1 MGSGNGVDKS
11 LDLRLIPEFDG
22 SPQQSVVEWLEKV
35 ELVCKLRDI
44 SDVASDRSSIDKVK
58 EALLAAFA
66 ADPFV
71 AYDQFVSRKL
81 GPDESPDVFLADL
94 RKLATLFGGDSGES
108 TLDTKPQSPADK
120 ILCSAE
126 KVLCFL
132 STMKEHRRE
141 MKNSIQRRRSG
152 EFALDTETTVS
163 SGEGTVLLEYHE
175 GTSSRNEV
183 LNTTEKIR
191 RVCVG
196 YCVMMGRPG
205 MTHDYTETTITSG
218 EGTVL
223 LEYHEGTS
231 PRNEELNTTEKI
243 WRVCVGYRNHSHQ
256 RRRKSGEFALDT
268 ETTITSGEGTVLLE
282 YHEGTSPRNEELNT
296 TGNMQAPMQVQ
307 TIRLT
312 IPARRH
318 GSVRPLE
325 ETQRVIGYILTRI
338 FSLAAKSHL
347 VLYGLFQLLIAQQ
360 SVVQKLIRQVLTGN
374 AAVDDFIC
382 MNGVYDEKQRQVI
395 QYRGGYATA
404 TIYFLENKMHKCFG
418 ITFSLFRWFSTGEC
432 VSKFRFGSFYF
443 KQFPSFSHRPQFVFC
458 SRFTIDEDTL
468 KLIAEIAEERN
479 LKIWLL
485 SEDGTDLGKMSL
497 ADAKTVAS
505 RRNLRLWSVG
515 KTVQK
520 KSENQVSIDDEQEE
534 VLQLPVYQL
543 ISGKEL
549 FDKRNEENKKKA
561 KNVKEKILRV
571 HSTISQHDLEAKMN
585 HVFQLLEKKHPI
597 RIEIISKSEENTNS
611 TERFLDNIKTL
622 LQDKAA
628 VASIQPSTGVQR
640 FNISN
645 LHWQVRNENGSISF
659 NATIPG
665 NIYTDL
671 FNAGYIDD
679 PYLYNHDVSQ
689 RWVAY
694 QNWIYEVNVTL
705 PLIENMVCLVFYGL
719 DTFATVVIN
728 GIPLGHAD
736 NMHLAYPFCVHSLN
750 DKQFHLSVAF
760 TSPVVKASELAT
772 AFKRDFGY
780 SVPPDCPQLLQNGEC
795 HANFV
800 RKMSVSFS
808 WDWAPAFPGVGIWKE
823 ASVWTVRGCAIW
835 QFAVSPVLDED
846 GKFWN
851 LHVHFVLF
859 CASAEYCL
867 FSVKINNLKWQWQSQ
882 LNFGKNFEFRL
893 VKCSVRDVRL
903 WWPTGHGDQPLYTV
917 RGAVVGS
924 NWKDSR
930 SVRTA
935 FRHVE
940 LVQRDLVKG
949 KSFEFFVNG
958 VSVFLKGAN
967 WVPADSFLHRVTPQR
982 LQFLFDSILQ
992 ANMNC
997 LRVWG
1002 GGVYESDLFYEMADR
1017 YGILIWQDIMF
1028 AVSFYPADEDFL
1040 YRVKTELKY
1049 QILRLMHHPSIFVW
1063 SANNEIELAL
1073 AKRWYPTTVSYS
1085 TFRADYMRLVW
1096 DTIYKVVNETDFSA
1110 RPFILSSPSNGIN
1123 TTASGGIAD
1132 DPNSDLYGDVHF
1144 YDYMS
1149 DMLRDDNYPI
1159 PRCVSEFGVQSLPD
1173 LETWRSAGV
1182 DPDSAK
1188 LFSAEV
1194 LHRQHHPLAHFSMLQ
1209 QTMRHFP
1216 LPAQNKS
1223 TLSTYVLLTQ
1233 LHQALVYKT
1242 AVEHWRRWRHRLDE
1256 STGRGWTS
1264 CVLYWQLNDIW
1275 QAPSWSTVDY
1285 GLKWKL
1291 AHYYAVKFYA
1301 PLLVTANCSSTS
1313 GRCSVF
1319 VVSDLT
1325 FQLVNVTVEVRFYC
1339 WDWPDP
1345 LASIKRPVGSVPPQG
1360 SLLVFEFPFG
1370 NFFHLVT
1377 LAVLNSSTGLPLG
1390 PVNTHLLTKI
1400 PRLDGAEVGKVEVVG
1415 LKALADRRF
1424 LITLRRFGP
1433 IVPFVWLRA
1442 DNLTGYFSDNGFV
1455 MVDRRL
1461 LLTFQSYSQISLS
1474 NFRSQLRITTI
1485 ADHHLSICFAFLMIT
1500 GERDLVSF
1508 VDTVRDWSVDDVAQW
1523 LVGLDETVEPFS
1535 VKLCNAFVDGR
1546 RLLLLTASDLVEL
1559 GVDNLISRQII
1570 VNALNLLVN
1579 LCFEM
1584 DSENLQSIALQL
1596 GAFTRNVMNK
1606 LYAQQSQWS
1615 RKRTNTKLQS
1625 MPNTVLSE
1633 VACLAGQA
1641 KKFLF
1646 WLDREPFN
1654 TDEQFKVTR
1663 NSVLHLVVQIVQL
1676 AQMPSDDL
1684 CDVARNVQMLCT
1696 QLAAI
1701 CDEIVENSADPLVL
1715 QTAFLETVLI
1725 RRHSVDDELGF
1736 NIEAPYK
1743 GVHMISEVKYHSPVD
1758 VCGKVHAGDEIV
1770 QVNGRT
1776 VVGWQVKSV
1785 ASLLIA
1791 CKSKE
1796 VTLLLKKRPRQ
1807 HLGMMKAR
1815 NSNTSY
1821 PVISSLPAA
1830 SPRMTKKPR
1839 RSNSLG
1845 YLHVTFE
1852 KMSISKGDDIPND
1865 SCVQSYPLTEACSKA
1880 FALPSESFIKYQ
1892 DRRRATIATE
1902 ESEREHGKE
1911 LDCGLMKQQ
1920 RRPFSEAFLSVIAPN
1935 HSDLN
1940 KLNLNYVDEEET
1952 DDEEIGDERYSD
1964 EVGIEDQSMTRLDGR
1979 RLEGSFRYA
1988 TVELA
1993 DEKQLADRGIRLAF
2007 TSADWEQRTKTAS
2020 SNADHRLVASPS
2032 ACDSCDK
2039 AGVPRFSTRR
2049 MSDLS
2054 VEMPLSCSLS
2064 SPAPTDLVDLDDD
2077 GLMSASFRS
2086 CGTTPLIYPRS
2097 RLKLRKFFGEAFD
2110 TAGES
2115 RWYFDAGSTTTTTG
2129 AAAAA
2134 SAAATTTTATTTI
2147 TTTTTT
2153 TTTRTATAIDAATS
2167 NNNNITDVDLSSP
2180 RTYTGVN
2187 FEGWVYQA
2195 RCEGIRTRHS
2205 IHRWVKRWLVLKGV
2219 FLYIYVDAE
2228 SFQPDLV
2235 IKLSKCKICPPG
2247 PEMKTR
2253 KKNVFKIQNEDMILY
2268 FKCEHYH
2275 EMLLWLKKL
2284 GLAAIGYVD
2293 SEQLVHCHHRASAG
2307 VAPSVTS

>member
-1 MGSGNGVDKS
+1 
-11 LDLRLIPEFDG
+11 
-22 SPQQSVVEWLEKV
+22 
-35 ELVCKLRDI
+35 
-44 SDVASDRSSIDKVK
+44 
-58 EALLAAFA
+58 
-66 ADPFV
+66 
-71 AYDQFVSRKL
+71 
-81 GPDESPDVFLADL
+81 
-94 RKLATLFGGDSGES
+94 
-108 TLDTKPQSPADK
+108 
-120 ILCSAE
+120 
-126 KVLCFL
+126 
-132 STMKEHRRE
+132 
-141 MKNSIQRRRSG
+141 
-152 EFALDTETTVS
+152 
-163 SGEGTVLLEYHE
+163 
-175 GTSSRNEV
+175 
-183 LNTTEKIR
+183 
-191 RVCVG
+191 
-196 YCVMMGRPG
+196 MM
-205 MTHDYTETTITSG
+205 
-218 EGTVL
+218 
-223 LEYHEGTS
+223 
-231 PRNEELNTTEKI
+231 
-243 WRVCVGYRNHSHQ
+243 
-256 RRRKSGEFALDT
+256 
-268 ETTITSGEGTVLLE
+268 
-282 YHEGTSPRNEELNT
+282 
-296 TGNMQAPMQVQ
+296 
-307 TIRLT
+307 
-312 IPARRH
+312 
-318 GSVRPLE
+318 
-325 ETQRVIGYILTRI
+325 
-338 FSLAAKSHL
+338 
-347 VLYGLFQLLIAQQ
+347 
-360 SVVQKLIRQVLTGN
+360 
-374 AAVDDFIC
+374 
-382 MNGVYDEKQRQVI
+382 
-395 QYRGGYATA
+395 
-404 TIYFLENKMHKCFG
+404 YFLQNKMKKYIG
-418 ITFSLFRWFSTGEC
+418 ITISLFRWFSTGEC
-432 VSKFRFGSFYF
+432 VSKCRFSSFYF
-443 KQFPSFSHRPQFVFC
+443 KQFTAFSHKPQFVFC

-468 KLIAEIAEERN
+468 KLIAEIVEERD

-485 SEDGTDLGKMSL
+485 SEDGSDMGQMSL
-497 ADAKTVAS
+497 ADAKTIAS
-505 RRNLRLWSVG
+505 GRNLRLWSVG

-520 KSENQVSIDDEQEE
+520 ESENQANINHDEQEE
-534 VLQLPVYQL
+534 ILQLPVYQL

-549 FDKRNEENKKKA
+549 FNKRNEENKKKA

-571 HSTISQHDLEAKMN
+571 HSTISQHDLEAKIN
-585 HVFQLLEKKHPI
+585 HVFQLLERKYPI
-597 RIEIISKSEENTNS
+597 RIEIILKSEENTTS
-611 TERFLDNIKTL
+611 TETFLGNIKTL
-622 LQDKAA
+622 LQDKATI
-628 VASIQPSTGVQR
+628 ASIQHSSHRVILCLKSPNNNTQRYLIHQKTIANFSNGINLIDRFGASFDHSSTDLSASTSVQR
-640 FNISN
+640 LNISK
-645 LHWQVRNENGSISF
+645 LHWQVRNENGSISL
-659 NATIPG
+659 NTTIPG

-705 PLIENMVCLVFYGL
+705 PLVENMVCLVFYGL
-719 DTFATVVIN
+719 DTFATVVMN

-736 NMHLAYPFCVHSLN
+736 NMHLAYPFCVHNLN

-760 TSPVVKASELAT
+760 ISPVIKASELAAT
-772 AFKRDFGY
+772 FKRNFGY

-808 WDWAPAFPGVGIWKE
+808 WDWAPAFPGVGIWKA
-823 ASVWTVRGCAIW
+823 ASIWTVRGCAIW
-835 QFAVSPVLDED
+835 QFAVSPVLDEE

-859 CASAEYCL
+859 CTNAEYCL
-867 FSVKINNLKWQWQSQ
+867 FSIKINNLNWQWQSQ
-882 LNFGKNFEFRL
+882 LNFGQNYELRL
-893 VKCSVRDVRL
+893 LKCSVRDVRL
-903 WWPTGHGDQPLYTV
+903 WWPVGHGDQPLYTV
-917 RGAVVGS
+917 LGAVVGS
-924 NWKDSR
+924 NWQDSK

-940 LVQRDLVKG
+940 LVQRDLVRG

-958 VSVFLKGAN
+958 MSVFLKGAN

-982 LQFLFDSILQ
+982 LQFFFDSILQ

-1017 YGILIWQDIMF
+1017 YGILIWQDVMF

-1040 YRVKTELKY
+1040 NQVKTEVKY

-1182 DPDSAK
+1182 DPENAK
-1188 LFSAEV
+1188 LFSEEV

-1233 LHQALVYKT
+1233 LYQALVYKI

-1275 QAPSWSTVDY
+1275 QAPSWSTIDY

-1301 PLLVTANCSSTS
+1301 PVLATANCSSTS

-1319 VVSDLT
+1319 VVSDFT
-1325 FQLVNVTVEVRFYC
+1325 VDLVNVTVEVRFYC

-1345 LASIKRPVGSVPPQG
+1345 LASIKQPVRSVPSQG
-1360 SLLVFEFPFG
+1360 SLLVFEFPYG
-1370 NFFHLVT
+1370 NFFHLIT
-1377 LAVLNSSTGLPLG
+1377 LAVLNSSSGLPLG
-1390 PVNTHLLTKI
+1390 PVNTHLLTKM
-1400 PRLDGAEVGKVEVVG
+1400 PRLDGTEVGRVEVV
-1415 LKALADRRF
+1415 ALETLAGRRF
-1424 LITLRRFGP
+1424 LITLRRSGP

-1461 LLTFQSYSQISLS
+1461 LITFQSYI
-1474 NFRSQLRITTI
+1474 
-1485 ADHHLSICFAFLMIT
+1485 LMIT

-1508 VDTVRDWSVDDVAQW
+1508 VDTVRAWSVDDVAQW

-1546 RLLLLTASDLVEL
+1546 RLLLLTTNDLVEL

-1615 RKRTNTKLQS
+1615 RKRTNNTKLQS

-1684 CDVARNVQMLCT
+1684 CDVARNLQMLCT

-1758 VCGKVHAGDEIV
+1758 VCGKVNAGDEIV

-1807 HLGMMKAR
+1807 HLGIMKAR

-1852 KMSISKGDDIPND
+1852 KMSIAKGNDIPCKGND

-1911 LDCGLMKQQ
+1911 LGCALMKQQ

-1952 DDEEIGDERYSD
+1952 DEEIGVDRNCD
-1964 EVGIEDQSMTRLDGR
+1964 EVGIQDGNMPGLDGR

-2020 SNADHRLVASPS
+2020 SSNAEHRLVASPS
-2032 ACDSCDK
+2032 ACDNCDK
-2039 AGVPRFSTRR
+2039 AGVPRLSTRR

-2054 VEMPLSCSLS
+2054 VEMPLSCSMS
-2064 SPAPTDLVDLDDD
+2064 SPTPTDLVDFDDD

-2086 CGTTPLIYPRS
+2086 CGTTPMIYPRS

-2110 TAGES
+2110 TAAES
-2115 RWYFDAGSTTTTTG
+2115 RWYFDAGSTT

-2134 SAAATTTTATTTI
+2134 AAA

-2153 TTTRTATAIDAATS
+2153 TTTTS
-2167 NNNNITDVDLSSP
+2167 NNNNVTGVNVLSSP

-2187 FEGWVYQA
+2187 FGGWVYQA

-2219 FLYIYVDAE
+2219 FLYIYTDAE

-2284 GLAAIGYVD
+2284 GLAAIGYID
-2293 SEQLVHCHHRASAG
+2293 SEQLVHCHHHASAG
-2307 VAPSVTS
+2307 VASSVTS

>member
-1 MGSGNGVDKS
+1 
-11 LDLRLIPEFDG
+11 
-22 SPQQSVVEWLEKV
+22 
-35 ELVCKLRDI
+35 
-44 SDVASDRSSIDKVK
+44 
-58 EALLAAFA
+58 
-66 ADPFV
+66 
-71 AYDQFVSRKL
+71 
-81 GPDESPDVFLADL
+81 
-94 RKLATLFGGDSGES
+94 
-108 TLDTKPQSPADK
+108 
-120 ILCSAE
+120 
-126 KVLCFL
+126 
-132 STMKEHRRE
+132 
-141 MKNSIQRRRSG
+141 
-152 EFALDTETTVS
+152 
-163 SGEGTVLLEYHE
+163 
-175 GTSSRNEV
+175 
-183 LNTTEKIR
+183 
-191 RVCVG
+191 
-196 YCVMMGRPG
+196 MM
-205 MTHDYTETTITSG
+205 
-218 EGTVL
+218 
-223 LEYHEGTS
+223 
-231 PRNEELNTTEKI
+231 
-243 WRVCVGYRNHSHQ
+243 
-256 RRRKSGEFALDT
+256 
-268 ETTITSGEGTVLLE
+268 
-282 YHEGTSPRNEELNT
+282 
-296 TGNMQAPMQVQ
+296 
-307 TIRLT
+307 
-312 IPARRH
+312 
-318 GSVRPLE
+318 
-325 ETQRVIGYILTRI
+325 
-338 FSLAAKSHL
+338 
-347 VLYGLFQLLIAQQ
+347 
-360 SVVQKLIRQVLTGN
+360 
-374 AAVDDFIC
+374 
-382 MNGVYDEKQRQVI
+382 
-395 QYRGGYATA
+395 
-404 TIYFLENKMHKCFG
+404 YFLQNKMKKYIG
-418 ITFSLFRWFSTGEC
+418 ITISLFRWFSTGEC
-432 VSKFRFGSFYF
+432 VSKCRFSSFYF
-443 KQFPSFSHRPQFVFC
+443 KQFTAFSHKPQFVFC

-468 KLIAEIAEERN
+468 KLIAEIVEERD

-485 SEDGTDLGKMSL
+485 SEDGSDMGQMSL
-497 ADAKTVAS
+497 ADAKTIAS
-505 RRNLRLWSVG
+505 GRNLRLWSVG

-520 KSENQVSIDDEQEE
+520 ESENQANINHDEQEE
-534 VLQLPVYQL
+534 ILQLPVYQL

-549 FDKRNEENKKKA
+549 FNKRNEENKKKA

-571 HSTISQHDLEAKMN
+571 HSTISQHDLEAKIN
-585 HVFQLLEKKHPI
+585 HVFQLLERKYPI
-597 RIEIISKSEENTNS
+597 RIEIILKSEENTTS
-611 TERFLDNIKTL
+611 TRL
-622 LQDKAA
+622 
-628 VASIQPSTGVQR
+628 
-640 FNISN
+640 NISK
-645 LHWQVRNENGSISF
+645 LHWQVRNENGSISL
-659 NATIPG
+659 NTTIPG

-705 PLIENMVCLVFYGL
+705 PLVENMVCLVFYGL
-719 DTFATVVIN
+719 DTFATVVMN

-736 NMHLAYPFCVHSLN
+736 NMHLAYPFCVHNLN

-760 TSPVVKASELAT
+760 ISPVIKASELAAT
-772 AFKRDFGY
+772 FKRNFGY

-808 WDWAPAFPGVGIWKE
+808 WDWAPAFPGVGIWKA
-823 ASVWTVRGCAIW
+823 ASIWTVRGCAIW
-835 QFAVSPVLDED
+835 QFAVSPVLDEE

-859 CASAEYCL
+859 CTNAEYCL
-867 FSVKINNLKWQWQSQ
+867 FSIKINNLNWQWQSQ
-882 LNFGKNFEFRL
+882 LNFGQNYELRL
-893 VKCSVRDVRL
+893 LKCSVRDVRL
-903 WWPTGHGDQPLYTV
+903 WWPVGHGDQPLYTV
-917 RGAVVGS
+917 LGAVVGS
-924 NWKDSR
+924 NWQDSK

-940 LVQRDLVKG
+940 LVQRDLVRG

-958 VSVFLKGAN
+958 MSVFLKGAN

-982 LQFLFDSILQ
+982 LQFFFDSILQ

-1017 YGILIWQDIMF
+1017 YGILIWQDVMF

-1040 YRVKTELKY
+1040 NQVKTEVKY

-1073 AKRWYPTTVSYS
+1073 AKQWYPTTVSYS

-1182 DPDSAK
+1182 DPENAK
-1188 LFSAEV
+1188 LFSEEV

-1233 LHQALVYKT
+1233 LYQALVYKI

-1275 QAPSWSTVDY
+1275 QAPSWSTIDY

-1301 PLLVTANCSSTS
+1301 PVLATANCSSTS

-1319 VVSDLT
+1319 VVSDFT
-1325 FQLVNVTVEVRFYC
+1325 VDLVNVTVEVRFYC

-1345 LASIKRPVGSVPPQG
+1345 LASIKQPVRSVPSQG
-1360 SLLVFEFPFG
+1360 SLLVFEFPYG
-1370 NFFHLVT
+1370 NFFHLIT
-1377 LAVLNSSTGLPLG
+1377 LAVLNSSSGLPLG
-1390 PVNTHLLTKI
+1390 PVNTHLLTKM
-1400 PRLDGAEVGKVEVVG
+1400 PRLDGTEVGRVEVV
-1415 LKALADRRF
+1415 ALETLAGRRF
-1424 LITLRRFGP
+1424 LITLRRLGP

-1455 MVDRRL
+1455 M
-1461 LLTFQSYSQISLS
+1461 
-1474 NFRSQLRITTI
+1474 
-1485 ADHHLSICFAFLMIT
+1485 HHLSICFAVLMIT

-1508 VDTVRDWSVDDVAQW
+1508 VDTVRAWSVDDVAQW

-1546 RLLLLTASDLVEL
+1546 RLLLLTTNDLVEL

-1570 VNALNLLVN
+1570 VNALNL

-1615 RKRTNTKLQS
+1615 RKRTNNTKLQS

-1684 CDVARNVQMLCT
+1684 CDVARNLQM
-1696 QLAAI
+1696 
-1701 CDEIVENSADPLVL
+1701 
-1715 QTAFLETVLI
+1715 
-1725 RRHSVDDELGF
+1725 LGF

-1758 VCGKVHAGDEIV
+1758 VCGKVNAGDEIV

-1807 HLGMMKAR
+1807 HLGIMKAR

-1852 KMSISKGDDIPND
+1852 KMSIAKGNDIPND

-1911 LDCGLMKQQ
+1911 LGCALMKQQ

-1940 KLNLNYVDEEET
+1940 KLNLNYT
-1952 DDEEIGDERYSD
+1952 DEEIGVDRNCD
-1964 EVGIEDQSMTRLDGR
+1964 EVGIQDGNMPGLDGR

-2020 SNADHRLVASPS
+2020 SSNAEHRLVASPS
-2032 ACDSCDK
+2032 ACDNCDK
-2039 AGVPRFSTRR
+2039 AGVPRLSTRR

-2054 VEMPLSCSLS
+2054 VEMPLSCSMS
-2064 SPAPTDLVDLDDD
+2064 SPTPTDLVDFDDD
-2077 GLMSASFRS
+2077 GLMSANV
-2086 CGTTPLIYPRS
+2086 
-2097 RLKLRKFFGEAFD
+2097 
-2110 TAGES
+2110 
-2115 RWYFDAGSTTTTTG
+2115 TG
-2129 AAAAA
+2129 V
-2134 SAAATTTTATTTI
+2134 
-2147 TTTTTT
+2147 
-2153 TTTRTATAIDAATS
+2153 
-2167 NNNNITDVDLSSP
+2167 NVLSSP

-2187 FEGWVYQA
+2187 FGGWVYQA

-2219 FLYIYVDAE
+2219 FLYIYTDAE
-2228 SFQPDLV
+2228 
-2235 IKLSKCKICPPG
+2235 
-2247 PEMKTR
+2247 
-2253 KKNVFKIQNEDMILY
+2253 NEDMILY

-2284 GLAAIGYVD
+2284 GLAAIGYID
-2293 SEQLVHCHHRASAG
+2293 SEQFVHCHHHASAG
-2307 VAPSVTS
+2307 VASSVTS

>member
-1 MGSGNGVDKS
+1 M
-11 LDLRLIPEFDG
+11 I
-22 SPQQSVVEWLEKV
+22 
-35 ELVCKLRDI
+35 
-44 SDVASDRSSIDKVK
+44 
-58 EALLAAFA
+58 
-66 ADPFV
+66 
-71 AYDQFVSRKL
+71 
-81 GPDESPDVFLADL
+81 
-94 RKLATLFGGDSGES
+94 
-108 TLDTKPQSPADK
+108 
-120 ILCSAE
+120 
-126 KVLCFL
+126 
-132 STMKEHRRE
+132 
-141 MKNSIQRRRSG
+141 
-152 EFALDTETTVS
+152 
-163 SGEGTVLLEYHE
+163 VLLEYSAE
-175 GTSSRNEV
+175 
-183 LNTTEKIR
+183 TEF
-191 RVCVG
+191 
-196 YCVMMGRPG
+196 
-205 MTHDYTETTITSG
+205 
-218 EGTVL
+218 
-223 LEYHEGTS
+223 
-231 PRNEELNTTEKI
+231 EL
-243 WRVCVGYRNHSHQ
+243 
-256 RRRKSGEFALDT
+256 
-268 ETTITSGEGTVLLE
+268 
-282 YHEGTSPRNEELNT
+282 
-296 TGNMQAPMQVQ
+296 
-307 TIRLT
+307 
-312 IPARRH
+312 
-318 GSVRPLE
+318 
-325 ETQRVIGYILTRI
+325 
-338 FSLAAKSHL
+338 
-347 VLYGLFQLLIAQQ
+347 
-360 SVVQKLIRQVLTGN
+360 
-374 AAVDDFIC
+374 
-382 MNGVYDEKQRQVI
+382 
-395 QYRGGYATA
+395 
-404 TIYFLENKMHKCFG
+404 
-418 ITFSLFRWFSTGEC
+418 
-432 VSKFRFGSFYF
+432 
-443 KQFPSFSHRPQFVFC
+443 
-458 SRFTIDEDTL
+458 
-468 KLIAEIAEERN
+468 
-479 LKIWLL
+479 
-485 SEDGTDLGKMSL
+485 
-497 ADAKTVAS
+497 
-505 RRNLRLWSVG
+505 
-515 KTVQK
+515 
-520 KSENQVSIDDEQEE
+520 
-534 VLQLPVYQL
+534 
-543 ISGKEL
+543 
-549 FDKRNEENKKKA
+549 
-561 KNVKEKILRV
+561 
-571 HSTISQHDLEAKMN
+571 
-585 HVFQLLEKKHPI
+585 
-597 RIEIISKSEENTNS
+597 
-611 TERFLDNIKTL
+611 
-622 LQDKAA
+622 
-628 VASIQPSTGVQR
+628 
-640 FNISN
+640 
-645 LHWQVRNENGSISF
+645 SISS
-659 NATIPG
+659 APV
-665 NIYTDL
+665 
-671 FNAGYIDD
+671 
-679 PYLYNHDVSQ
+679 VSYKEAQ
-689 RWVAY
+689 V
-694 QNWIYEVNVTL
+694 
-705 PLIENMVCLVFYGL
+705 ENM
-719 DTFATVVIN
+719 T
-728 GIPLGHAD
+728 
-736 NMHLAYPFCVHSLN
+736 
-750 DKQFHLSVAF
+750 
-760 TSPVVKASELAT
+760 
-772 AFKRDFGY
+772 
-780 SVPPDCPQLLQNGEC
+780 
-795 HANFV
+795 
-800 RKMSVSFS
+800 
-808 WDWAPAFPGVGIWKE
+808 
-823 ASVWTVRGCAIW
+823 
-835 QFAVSPVLDED
+835 
-846 GKFWN
+846 
-851 LHVHFVLF
+851 
-859 CASAEYCL
+859 
-867 FSVKINNLKWQWQSQ
+867 
-882 LNFGKNFEFRL
+882 
-893 VKCSVRDVRL
+893 
-903 WWPTGHGDQPLYTV
+903 
-917 RGAVVGS
+917 
-924 NWKDSR
+924 
-930 SVRTA
+930 
-935 FRHVE
+935 
-940 LVQRDLVKG
+940 
-949 KSFEFFVNG
+949 
-958 VSVFLKGAN
+958 
-967 WVPADSFLHRVTPQR
+967 
-982 LQFLFDSILQ
+982 
-992 ANMNC
+992 
-997 LRVWG
+997 
-1002 GGVYESDLFYEMADR
+1002 
-1017 YGILIWQDIMF
+1017 
-1028 AVSFYPADEDFL
+1028 
-1040 YRVKTELKY
+1040 
-1049 QILRLMHHPSIFVW
+1049 
-1063 SANNEIELAL
+1063 
-1073 AKRWYPTTVSYS
+1073 
-1085 TFRADYMRLVW
+1085 
-1096 DTIYKVVNETDFSA
+1096 
-1110 RPFILSSPSNGIN
+1110 
-1123 TTASGGIAD
+1123 GGIAD

-1182 DPDSAK
+1182 DPDNAK

-1194 LHRQHHPLAHFSMLQ
+1194 LHRQHHPLAHFSMLR

-1325 FQLVNVTVEVRFYC
+1325 AQLVNVTVEVRFYC

-1400 PRLDGAEVGKVEVVG
+1400 PRLDGAEVGRVEVVG

-1455 MVDRRL
+1455 M
-1461 LLTFQSYSQISLS
+1461 
-1474 NFRSQLRITTI
+1474 
-1485 ADHHLSICFAFLMIT
+1485 HHLSICFAFLMIT

-1508 VDTVRDWSVDDVAQW
+1508 VDTVRAWSVDDVAQW

-1546 RLLLLTASDLVEL
+1546 RLLLLSASDLVEL

-1758 VCGKVHAGDEIV
+1758 VCGKVNAGDEIV

-1852 KMSISKGDDIPND
+1852 KMSISKGGVIPND

-1911 LDCGLMKQQ
+1911 LGCGLMKQQ

-1964 EVGIEDQSMTRLDGR
+1964 EIGIEDRSMTRLDGR

-2110 TAGES
+2110 TA
-2115 RWYFDAGSTTTTTG
+2115 D
-2129 AAAAA
+2129 
-2134 SAAATTTTATTTI
+2134 
-2147 TTTTTT
+2147 
-2153 TTTRTATAIDAATS
+2153 
-2167 NNNNITDVDLSSP
+2167 ITDVDLSSP

-2195 RCEGIRTRHS
+2195 RYEGIRTRHS

-2228 SFQPDLV
+2228 V
-2235 IKLSKCKICPPG
+2235 
-2247 PEMKTR
+2247 R
-2253 KKNVFKIQNEDMILY
+2253 
-2268 FKCEHYH
+2268 
-2275 EMLLWLKKL
+2275 
-2284 GLAAIGYVD
+2284 
-2293 SEQLVHCHHRASAG
+2293 
-2307 VAPSVTS
+2307 

>member
-1 MGSGNGVDKS
+1 MNGAWLLVS
-11 LDLRLIPEFDG
+11 VLLLLYVSFSSVINLID
-22 SPQQSVVEWLEKV
+22 
-35 ELVCKLRDI
+35 
-44 SDVASDRSSIDKVK
+44 
-58 EALLAAFA
+58 
-66 ADPFV
+66 
-71 AYDQFVSRKL
+71 
-81 GPDESPDVFLADL
+81 
-94 RKLATLFGGDSGES
+94 LFGANFD
-108 TLDTKPQSPADK
+108 QS
-120 ILCSAE
+120 S
-126 KVLCFL
+126 
-132 STMKEHRRE
+132 
-141 MKNSIQRRRSG
+141 
-152 EFALDTETTVS
+152 
-163 SGEGTVLLEYHE
+163 
-175 GTSSRNEV
+175 
-183 LNTTEKIR
+183 
-191 RVCVG
+191 
-196 YCVMMGRPG
+196 
-205 MTHDYTETTITSG
+205 
-218 EGTVL
+218 
-223 LEYHEGTS
+223 
-231 PRNEELNTTEKI
+231 
-243 WRVCVGYRNHSHQ
+243 
-256 RRRKSGEFALDT
+256 
-268 ETTITSGEGTVLLE
+268 
-282 YHEGTSPRNEELNT
+282 
-296 TGNMQAPMQVQ
+296 
-307 TIRLT
+307 
-312 IPARRH
+312 
-318 GSVRPLE
+318 
-325 ETQRVIGYILTRI
+325 
-338 FSLAAKSHL
+338 
-347 VLYGLFQLLIAQQ
+347 
-360 SVVQKLIRQVLTGN
+360 
-374 AAVDDFIC
+374 
-382 MNGVYDEKQRQVI
+382 
-395 QYRGGYATA
+395 
-404 TIYFLENKMHKCFG
+404 
-418 ITFSLFRWFSTGEC
+418 
-432 VSKFRFGSFYF
+432 
-443 KQFPSFSHRPQFVFC
+443 
-458 SRFTIDEDTL
+458 
-468 KLIAEIAEERN
+468 
-479 LKIWLL
+479 
-485 SEDGTDLGKMSL
+485 TDLS
-497 ADAKTVAS
+497 A
-505 RRNLRLWSVG
+505 
-515 KTVQK
+515 
-520 KSENQVSIDDEQEE
+520 
-534 VLQLPVYQL
+534 
-543 ISGKEL
+543 
-549 FDKRNEENKKKA
+549 
-561 KNVKEKILRV
+561 
-571 HSTISQHDLEAKMN
+571 
-585 HVFQLLEKKHPI
+585 
-597 RIEIISKSEENTNS
+597 
-611 TERFLDNIKTL
+611 
-622 LQDKAA
+622 
-628 VASIQPSTGVQR
+628 STGVQR

-645 LHWQVRNENGSISF
+645 LHWQVRNENDSISF

-736 NMHLAYPFCVHSLN
+736 NMHLAYPFCVRNLN

-772 AFKRDFGY
+772 TFKRDFGY

-867 FSVKINNLKWQWQSQ
+867 FSIKINNLKWQWQSQ

-924 NWKDSR
+924 NWQDSR

-1040 YRVKTELKY
+1040 NRVKTEMKY
-1049 QILRLMHHPSIFVW
+1049 QIFRLMHHPSIFVW

-1182 DPDSAK
+1182 DPDNAK

-1233 LHQALVYKT
+1233 LYQALVYKT

-1325 FQLVNVTVEVRFYC
+1325 AQLVNVTVEVRFYC

-1400 PRLDGAEVGKVEVVG
+1400 PRLGGAEVGRVEVVG
-1415 LKALADRRF
+1415 LKALASRRF

-1485 ADHHLSICFAFLMIT
+1485 AD
-1500 GERDLVSF
+1500 
-1508 VDTVRDWSVDDVAQW
+1508 
-1523 LVGLDETVEPFS
+1523 
-1535 VKLCNAFVDGR
+1535 
-1546 RLLLLTASDLVEL
+1546 
-1559 GVDNLISRQII
+1559 
-1570 VNALNLLVN
+1570 
-1579 LCFEM
+1579 
-1584 DSENLQSIALQL
+1584 
-1596 GAFTRNVMNK
+1596 
-1606 LYAQQSQWS
+1606 
-1615 RKRTNTKLQS
+1615 
-1625 MPNTVLSE
+1625 
-1633 VACLAGQA
+1633 
-1641 KKFLF
+1641 
-1646 WLDREPFN
+1646 
-1654 TDEQFKVTR
+1654 
-1663 NSVLHLVVQIVQL
+1663 
-1676 AQMPSDDL
+1676 
-1684 CDVARNVQMLCT
+1684 
-1696 QLAAI
+1696 
-1701 CDEIVENSADPLVL
+1701 
-1715 QTAFLETVLI
+1715 
-1725 RRHSVDDELGF
+1725 
-1736 NIEAPYK
+1736 
-1743 GVHMISEVKYHSPVD
+1743 
-1758 VCGKVHAGDEIV
+1758 
-1770 QVNGRT
+1770 
-1776 VVGWQVKSV
+1776 
-1785 ASLLIA
+1785 
-1791 CKSKE
+1791 
-1796 VTLLLKKRPRQ
+1796 
-1807 HLGMMKAR
+1807 
-1815 NSNTSY
+1815 
-1821 PVISSLPAA
+1821 
-1830 SPRMTKKPR
+1830 
-1839 RSNSLG
+1839 
-1845 YLHVTFE
+1845 
-1852 KMSISKGDDIPND
+1852 
-1865 SCVQSYPLTEACSKA
+1865 
-1880 FALPSESFIKYQ
+1880 
-1892 DRRRATIATE
+1892 
-1902 ESEREHGKE
+1902 
-1911 LDCGLMKQQ
+1911 
-1920 RRPFSEAFLSVIAPN
+1920 
-1935 HSDLN
+1935 
-1940 KLNLNYVDEEET
+1940 
-1952 DDEEIGDERYSD
+1952 
-1964 EVGIEDQSMTRLDGR
+1964 
-1979 RLEGSFRYA
+1979 
-1988 TVELA
+1988 
-1993 DEKQLADRGIRLAF
+1993 
-2007 TSADWEQRTKTAS
+2007 
-2020 SNADHRLVASPS
+2020 
-2032 ACDSCDK
+2032 
-2039 AGVPRFSTRR
+2039 
-2049 MSDLS
+2049 
-2054 VEMPLSCSLS
+2054 
-2064 SPAPTDLVDLDDD
+2064 
-2077 GLMSASFRS
+2077 
-2086 CGTTPLIYPRS
+2086 IY
-2097 RLKLRKFFGEAFD
+2097 
-2110 TAGES
+2110 
-2115 RWYFDAGSTTTTTG
+2115 
-2129 AAAAA
+2129 
-2134 SAAATTTTATTTI
+2134 
-2147 TTTTTT
+2147 
-2153 TTTRTATAIDAATS
+2153 
-2167 NNNNITDVDLSSP
+2167 
-2180 RTYTGVN
+2180 
-2187 FEGWVYQA
+2187 
-2195 RCEGIRTRHS
+2195 
-2205 IHRWVKRWLVLKGV
+2205 
-2219 FLYIYVDAE
+2219 
-2228 SFQPDLV
+2228 
-2235 IKLSKCKICPPG
+2235 
-2247 PEMKTR
+2247 
-2253 KKNVFKIQNEDMILY
+2253 
-2268 FKCEHYH
+2268 
-2275 EMLLWLKKL
+2275 
-2284 GLAAIGYVD
+2284 
-2293 SEQLVHCHHRASAG
+2293 
-2307 VAPSVTS
+2307 

>member
-1 MGSGNGVDKS
+1 
-11 LDLRLIPEFDG
+11 
-22 SPQQSVVEWLEKV
+22 
-35 ELVCKLRDI
+35 
-44 SDVASDRSSIDKVK
+44 
-58 EALLAAFA
+58 
-66 ADPFV
+66 
-71 AYDQFVSRKL
+71 
-81 GPDESPDVFLADL
+81 
-94 RKLATLFGGDSGES
+94 
-108 TLDTKPQSPADK
+108 
-120 ILCSAE
+120 
-126 KVLCFL
+126 
-132 STMKEHRRE
+132 
-141 MKNSIQRRRSG
+141 
-152 EFALDTETTVS
+152 
-163 SGEGTVLLEYHE
+163 
-175 GTSSRNEV
+175 
-183 LNTTEKIR
+183 
-191 RVCVG
+191 
-196 YCVMMGRPG
+196 MM
-205 MTHDYTETTITSG
+205 
-218 EGTVL
+218 
-223 LEYHEGTS
+223 
-231 PRNEELNTTEKI
+231 
-243 WRVCVGYRNHSHQ
+243 
-256 RRRKSGEFALDT
+256 
-268 ETTITSGEGTVLLE
+268 
-282 YHEGTSPRNEELNT
+282 
-296 TGNMQAPMQVQ
+296 
-307 TIRLT
+307 
-312 IPARRH
+312 
-318 GSVRPLE
+318 
-325 ETQRVIGYILTRI
+325 
-338 FSLAAKSHL
+338 
-347 VLYGLFQLLIAQQ
+347 
-360 SVVQKLIRQVLTGN
+360 
-374 AAVDDFIC
+374 
-382 MNGVYDEKQRQVI
+382 
-395 QYRGGYATA
+395 
-404 TIYFLENKMHKCFG
+404 YFLQNKMKKYIG
-418 ITFSLFRWFSTGEC
+418 ITISLFRWFSTGEC
-432 VSKFRFGSFYF
+432 VSKCRFSSFYF
-443 KQFPSFSHRPQFVFC
+443 KQFTAFSHKPQFVFC

-468 KLIAEIAEERN
+468 KLIAEIVEERD

-485 SEDGTDLGKMSL
+485 SEDGSDMGQMSL
-497 ADAKTVAS
+497 ADAKTIAS
-505 RRNLRLWSVG
+505 GRNLRLWSVG

-520 KSENQVSIDDEQEE
+520 ESENQANINHDEQEE
-534 VLQLPVYQL
+534 ILQLPVYQL

-549 FDKRNEENKKKA
+549 FNKRNEENKKKA

-571 HSTISQHDLEAKMN
+571 HSTISQHDLEAKIN
-585 HVFQLLEKKHPI
+585 HVFQLLERKYPI
-597 RIEIISKSEENTNS
+597 RIEIILKSEENTTS
-611 TERFLDNIKTL
+611 TRL
-622 LQDKAA
+622 
-628 VASIQPSTGVQR
+628 
-640 FNISN
+640 NISK
-645 LHWQVRNENGSISF
+645 LHWQVRNENGSISL
-659 NATIPG
+659 NTTIPG

-705 PLIENMVCLVFYGL
+705 PLVENMVCLVFYGL
-719 DTFATVVIN
+719 DTFATVVMN

-736 NMHLAYPFCVHSLN
+736 NMHLAYPFCVHNLN

-760 TSPVVKASELAT
+760 ISPVIKASELAAT
-772 AFKRDFGY
+772 FKRNFGY

-808 WDWAPAFPGVGIWKE
+808 WDWAPAFPGVGIWKA
-823 ASVWTVRGCAIW
+823 ASIWTVRGCAIW
-835 QFAVSPVLDED
+835 QFAVSPVLDEE

-859 CASAEYCL
+859 CTNAEYCL
-867 FSVKINNLKWQWQSQ
+867 FSIKINNLNWQWQSQ
-882 LNFGKNFEFRL
+882 LNFGQNYELRL
-893 VKCSVRDVRL
+893 LKCSVRDVRL
-903 WWPTGHGDQPLYTV
+903 WWPVGHGDQPLYTV
-917 RGAVVGS
+917 LGAVVGS
-924 NWKDSR
+924 NWQDSK

-940 LVQRDLVKG
+940 LVQRDLVRG

-958 VSVFLKGAN
+958 MSVFLKGAN

-982 LQFLFDSILQ
+982 LQFFFDSILQ

-1017 YGILIWQDIMF
+1017 YGILIWQDVMF

-1040 YRVKTELKY
+1040 NQVKTEVKY

-1073 AKRWYPTTVSYS
+1073 AKQWYPTTVSYS

-1182 DPDSAK
+1182 DPENAK
-1188 LFSAEV
+1188 LFSEEV

-1233 LHQALVYKT
+1233 LYQALVYKI

-1275 QAPSWSTVDY
+1275 QAPSWSTIDY

-1301 PLLVTANCSSTS
+1301 PVLATANCSSTS

-1319 VVSDLT
+1319 VVSDFT
-1325 FQLVNVTVEVRFYC
+1325 VDLVNVTVEVRFYC

-1345 LASIKRPVGSVPPQG
+1345 LASIKQPVRSVPSQG
-1360 SLLVFEFPFG
+1360 SLLVFEFPYG
-1370 NFFHLVT
+1370 NFFHLIT
-1377 LAVLNSSTGLPLG
+1377 LAVLNSSSGLPLG
-1390 PVNTHLLTKI
+1390 PVNTHLLTKM
-1400 PRLDGAEVGKVEVVG
+1400 PRLDGTEVGRVEVV
-1415 LKALADRRF
+1415 ALETLAGRRF
-1424 LITLRRFGP
+1424 LITLRRLGP

-1461 LLTFQSYSQISLS
+1461 LITFQSYS
-1474 NFRSQLRITTI
+1474 
-1485 ADHHLSICFAFLMIT
+1485 
-1500 GERDLVSF
+1500 
-1508 VDTVRDWSVDDVAQW
+1508 
-1523 LVGLDETVEPFS
+1523 LDETVEPFS

-1546 RLLLLTASDLVEL
+1546 RLLLLTTNDLVEL

-1570 VNALNLLVN
+1570 VNALNL

-1615 RKRTNTKLQS
+1615 RKRTNNTKLQS
-1625 MPNTVLSE
+1625 MPNT
-1633 VACLAGQA
+1633 
-1641 KKFLF
+1641 
-1646 WLDREPFN
+1646 
-1654 TDEQFKVTR
+1654 
-1663 NSVLHLVVQIVQL
+1663 L

-1684 CDVARNVQMLCT
+1684 CDVARNLQMLCT

-1758 VCGKVHAGDEIV
+1758 VCGKVNAGDEIV

-1807 HLGMMKAR
+1807 HLGIMKAR

-1852 KMSISKGDDIPND
+1852 KMSIAKGNDIPCKGND

-1911 LDCGLMKQQ
+1911 LGCALMKQQ

-1940 KLNLNYVDEEET
+1940 KLNLNYT
-1952 DDEEIGDERYSD
+1952 DEEIGVDRNCD
-1964 EVGIEDQSMTRLDGR
+1964 EVGIQDGNMPGLDGR

-2020 SNADHRLVASPS
+2020 SSNAEHRLVASPS
-2032 ACDSCDK
+2032 ACDNCDK
-2039 AGVPRFSTRR
+2039 AGVPRLSTRR

-2054 VEMPLSCSLS
+2054 VEMPLSCSMS
-2064 SPAPTDLVDLDDD
+2064 SPTPTDLVDFDDD

-2086 CGTTPLIYPRS
+2086 CGTTPMIYPRS

-2110 TAGES
+2110 TAAES
-2115 RWYFDAGSTTTTTG
+2115 RWYFDAGSTT

-2134 SAAATTTTATTTI
+2134 AA

-2153 TTTRTATAIDAATS
+2153 TTTTTS
-2167 NNNNITDVDLSSP
+2167 NNNNVTGVNVLSSP

-2187 FEGWVYQA
+2187 FGGWVYQA

-2219 FLYIYVDAE
+2219 FLYIYTDAE

-2253 KKNVFKIQNEDMILY
+2253 KKK
-2268 FKCEHYH
+2268 
-2275 EMLLWLKKL
+2275 WLKKL
-2284 GLAAIGYVD
+2284 GLAAIGYID
-2293 SEQLVHCHHRASAG
+2293 SEQFVHCHHHASAG
-2307 VAPSVTS
+2307 VASSVTS

>member
-1 MGSGNGVDKS
+1 MNGAWLLVSVLLLLYVS
-11 LDLRLIPEFDG
+11 LSNGINLID
-22 SPQQSVVEWLEKV
+22 
-35 ELVCKLRDI
+35 
-44 SDVASDRSSIDKVK
+44 
-58 EALLAAFA
+58 
-66 ADPFV
+66 
-71 AYDQFVSRKL
+71 
-81 GPDESPDVFLADL
+81 
-94 RKLATLFGGDSGES
+94 LFGAKFG
-108 TLDTKPQSPADK
+108 
-120 ILCSAE
+120 
-126 KVLCFL
+126 
-132 STMKEHRRE
+132 H
-141 MKNSIQRRRSG
+141 
-152 EFALDTETTVS
+152 S
-163 SGEGTVLLEYHE
+163 S
-175 GTSSRNEV
+175 
-183 LNTTEKIR
+183 
-191 RVCVG
+191 
-196 YCVMMGRPG
+196 
-205 MTHDYTETTITSG
+205 
-218 EGTVL
+218 
-223 LEYHEGTS
+223 
-231 PRNEELNTTEKI
+231 
-243 WRVCVGYRNHSHQ
+243 
-256 RRRKSGEFALDT
+256 
-268 ETTITSGEGTVLLE
+268 
-282 YHEGTSPRNEELNT
+282 
-296 TGNMQAPMQVQ
+296 
-307 TIRLT
+307 
-312 IPARRH
+312 
-318 GSVRPLE
+318 
-325 ETQRVIGYILTRI
+325 
-338 FSLAAKSHL
+338 
-347 VLYGLFQLLIAQQ
+347 
-360 SVVQKLIRQVLTGN
+360 
-374 AAVDDFIC
+374 
-382 MNGVYDEKQRQVI
+382 
-395 QYRGGYATA
+395 
-404 TIYFLENKMHKCFG
+404 
-418 ITFSLFRWFSTGEC
+418 
-432 VSKFRFGSFYF
+432 
-443 KQFPSFSHRPQFVFC
+443 
-458 SRFTIDEDTL
+458 
-468 KLIAEIAEERN
+468 
-479 LKIWLL
+479 
-485 SEDGTDLGKMSL
+485 TDLS
-497 ADAKTVAS
+497 A
-505 RRNLRLWSVG
+505 
-515 KTVQK
+515 
-520 KSENQVSIDDEQEE
+520 
-534 VLQLPVYQL
+534 
-543 ISGKEL
+543 
-549 FDKRNEENKKKA
+549 
-561 KNVKEKILRV
+561 
-571 HSTISQHDLEAKMN
+571 
-585 HVFQLLEKKHPI
+585 
-597 RIEIISKSEENTNS
+597 
-611 TERFLDNIKTL
+611 
-622 LQDKAA
+622 
-628 VASIQPSTGVQR
+628 STGVQR

-736 NMHLAYPFCVHSLN
+736 NMHLAYPFCVHNLN

-772 AFKRDFGY
+772 TFKRDFGY

-808 WDWAPAFPGVGIWKE
+808 WDWAPAFPGVGIWKK

-867 FSVKINNLKWQWQSQ
+867 FSIKINNLKWQWQSQ

-924 NWKDSR
+924 NWQDSR

-1040 YRVKTELKY
+1040 NRVKTELKY
-1049 QILRLMHHPSIFVW
+1049 QILRIMHHPSIFVW

-1123 TTASGGIAD
+1123 TTARIKRKRDLAKAENVGHWKCNFAIQCSTFSTVRMDKHIGRGLFVCLFMETGERAETEFELSISSAPVVSYKEAQVENMIGGIAD

-1182 DPDSAK
+1182 DPDNAK

-1325 FQLVNVTVEVRFYC
+1325 AQLVNVTVEVRFYC

-1400 PRLDGAEVGKVEVVG
+1400 PRLDGAEVGRVEVVG
-1415 LKALADRRF
+1415 LKALAGRRF

-1455 MVDRRL
+1455 M
-1461 LLTFQSYSQISLS
+1461 
-1474 NFRSQLRITTI
+1474 
-1485 ADHHLSICFAFLMIT
+1485 HHLSICFAVLMIT

-1508 VDTVRDWSVDDVAQW
+1508 VDTVRAWSVDDVAQW

-1535 VKLCNAFVDGR
+1535 VKLCNAFVDGH

-1606 LYAQQSQWS
+1606 LYAHQSQWS

-1701 CDEIVENSADPLVL
+1701 CDEIVENSVDPLVL

-1758 VCGKVHAGDEIV
+1758 VCGKVNAGDEIV

-1852 KMSISKGDDIPND
+1852 KMSISKGGDIPND

-1911 LDCGLMKQQ
+1911 LGCGLMKQQ

-1952 DDEEIGDERYSD
+1952 DDEEIGDERCSD

-2115 RWYFDAGSTTTTTG
+2115 RWYFDAGSTTTTATAAAA

-2134 SAAATTTTATTTI
+2134 SAAATTTTSTTTTTTTTITTI

-2153 TTTRTATAIDAATS
+2153 TSTRTTTPVDAATS
-2167 NNNNITDVDLSSP
+2167 NNNNITDVELLSP

-2284 GLAAIGYVD
+2284 GLAAIGYID

>member
-1 MGSGNGVDKS
+1 M
-11 LDLRLIPEFDG
+11 I
-22 SPQQSVVEWLEKV
+22 
-35 ELVCKLRDI
+35 CK
-44 SDVASDRSSIDKVK
+44 
-58 EALLAAFA
+58 
-66 ADPFV
+66 
-71 AYDQFVSRKL
+71 
-81 GPDESPDVFLADL
+81 
-94 RKLATLFGGDSGES
+94 
-108 TLDTKPQSPADK
+108 
-120 ILCSAE
+120 
-126 KVLCFL
+126 
-132 STMKEHRRE
+132 
-141 MKNSIQRRRSG
+141 
-152 EFALDTETTVS
+152 
-163 SGEGTVLLEYHE
+163 
-175 GTSSRNEV
+175 
-183 LNTTEKIR
+183 
-191 RVCVG
+191 
-196 YCVMMGRPG
+196 
-205 MTHDYTETTITSG
+205 
-218 EGTVL
+218 
-223 LEYHEGTS
+223 
-231 PRNEELNTTEKI
+231 
-243 WRVCVGYRNHSHQ
+243 
-256 RRRKSGEFALDT
+256 
-268 ETTITSGEGTVLLE
+268 
-282 YHEGTSPRNEELNT
+282 
-296 TGNMQAPMQVQ
+296 TGN
-307 TIRLT
+307 
-312 IPARRH
+312 
-318 GSVRPLE
+318 
-325 ETQRVIGYILTRI
+325 
-338 FSLAAKSHL
+338 
-347 VLYGLFQLLIAQQ
+347 
-360 SVVQKLIRQVLTGN
+360 
-374 AAVDDFIC
+374 
-382 MNGVYDEKQRQVI
+382 
-395 QYRGGYATA
+395 
-404 TIYFLENKMHKCFG
+404 
-418 ITFSLFRWFSTGEC
+418 
-432 VSKFRFGSFYF
+432 RF
-443 KQFPSFSHRPQFVFC
+443 
-458 SRFTIDEDTL
+458 
-468 KLIAEIAEERN
+468 
-479 LKIWLL
+479 
-485 SEDGTDLGKMSL
+485 
-497 ADAKTVAS
+497 
-505 RRNLRLWSVG
+505 
-515 KTVQK
+515 
-520 KSENQVSIDDEQEE
+520 
-534 VLQLPVYQL
+534 
-543 ISGKEL
+543 
-549 FDKRNEENKKKA
+549 
-561 KNVKEKILRV
+561 
-571 HSTISQHDLEAKMN
+571 
-585 HVFQLLEKKHPI
+585 
-597 RIEIISKSEENTNS
+597 
-611 TERFLDNIKTL
+611 
-622 LQDKAA
+622 
-628 VASIQPSTGVQR
+628 
-640 FNISN
+640 
-645 LHWQVRNENGSISF
+645 WQVRNENDSISF

-705 PLIENMVCLVFYGL
+705 PLIENMVCLVFYGF

-736 NMHLAYPFCVHSLN
+736 NMHLAYPFCVRNFN

-772 AFKRDFGY
+772 TFKRDFGY

-867 FSVKINNLKWQWQSQ
+867 FSIKINNLKWQWQSQ

-924 NWKDSR
+924 NWQDSR

-1040 YRVKTELKY
+1040 NRVKTEVKY
-1049 QILRLMHHPSIFVW
+1049 QIFRLMHHPSIFVW

-1123 TTASGGIAD
+1123 TTARIKRKRDLAKAENVGYWKCNFAIQSEVSTSIGWMKGNNLQAKYDIMRKEISHSIGWNTEFELSISSAPVVSYKEAQVENMTGGIAD

-1182 DPDSAK
+1182 DPDNAK

-1194 LHRQHHPLAHFSMLQ
+1194 LHRQHHPLAHFSMLR

-1325 FQLVNVTVEVRFYC
+1325 AQLVNVTVEVRFYC

-1400 PRLDGAEVGKVEVVG
+1400 PRLDGAEVGRVEVVG
-1415 LKALADRRF
+1415 LKVLASRRF

-1442 DNLTGYFSDNGFV
+1442 DNLTGYFSDNVKF
-1455 MVDRRL
+1455 RCP
-1461 LLTFQSYSQISLS
+1461 IS
-1474 NFRSQLRITTI
+1474 
-1485 ADHHLSICFAFLMIT
+1485 AHHLSICFAFLMIT

-1508 VDTVRDWSVDDVAQW
+1508 VDTVRAWSVDDVAQW

-1758 VCGKVHAGDEIV
+1758 VCGKVNAGDEIV

-1852 KMSISKGDDIPND
+1852 KMSISKGGVIPND

-1911 LDCGLMKQQ
+1911 LGCGLMKQQ

-1964 EVGIEDQSMTRLDGR
+1964 EIGIEDRSMTRLDGR

-2115 RWYFDAGSTTTTTG
+2115 RWYFDAGSTTTT
-2129 AAAAA
+2129 
-2134 SAAATTTTATTTI
+2134 AATTAT

-2153 TTTRTATAIDAATS
+2153 TTTRTTTAFDAATS

-2195 RCEGIRTRHS
+2195 RYEGIRTRHS

-2284 GLAAIGYVD
+2284 GLAAIGYID

-2307 VAPSVTS
+2307 VAPSVTSLRNSDGCLVEPDWSGCAGGLTEISNADEHRQEENAVNDADQYDQQYCFAKCDEHVRLDVSQHDHAQNSRQTTLDNWPSEIAQSNAYAILASVAVVDRVRIGNVSAEVDRKANAHDQCDHGDAVDTQTPERHVTDHADVDRRHRHRHPQGAQRIRYEKQRNDDHAQHPRVQFLEHVRQDLFILVDEWPQQLIAAYVVLRILVGNGSQLVQCLHLLSGSVEITNCHSEAKSVDLDNRIVDCRPVHVRNVPFGRVELKKDGQVVEKLFPAQFVHVNSTVQRQEAVELE